1 MIATPSSLH
10 MPSFGRDVV
19 HYWQLFTPKENRQYN
34 AHDAPMKIDS
44 SPSNSSQNT
53 TAPQCTNKKG
63 KMRNPEND
71 NMCVSVCVLNL
82 ILQWGPG
89 SGKFQYYY
97 YLFSS
102 CLWRNMFYLGNFSD
116 LKLIRHKWYVRDPWI
131 CMQGSYRCLRG
142 KWLKLNL
149 LRKRSALILIANFR
163 KQWKPWI

>member
-10 MPSFGRDVV
+10 MPGFGRDVV
-19 HYWQLFTPKENRQYN
+19 RYWQLFAPKENRQYN

-44 SPSNSSQNT
+44 SPTNSSQNT

-63 KMRNPEND
+63 KMRNPESD

-102 CLWRNMFYLGNFSD
+102 CLWRNVFYLGNFSD

-142 KWLKLNL
+142 KWAKAKLAEEKVCLNTNNKL
-149 LRKRSALILIANFR
+149 
-163 KQWKPWI
+163 